1 MSDWNL
7 WNCRYSSKCI
17 EIIWKTFT
25 WINVFFWSNISDVT
39 MRFMKRCQSTT
50 LSCSNVRKSN
60 SFGTLMA
67 DLSLK
72 LMYNSLFDRKHRTKI
87 SLFYSSWQDIL
98 SGIPQGLIL
107 GPLLFNIFLCDLFL
121 IINNIDFF

>member
-1 MSDWNL
+1 
-7 WNCRYSSKCI
+7 
-17 EIIWKTFT
+17 
-25 WINVFFWSNISDVT
+25 
-39 MRFMKRCQSTT
+39 MKRCQSTT
-50 LSCSNVRKSN
+50 LPCSNVRKSN

-107 GPLLFNIFLCDLFL
+107 GPLLFIIFLCDLFL